1 MQMGKKMGFNFQCN
15 LLYYEKL
22 FADTICLALSIYYR
36 AVRGVKKYN
45 KKLCESDW
53 QMILFFLVKSIL

>member
-45 KKLCESDW
+45 KKLCESD
-53 QMILFFLVKSIL
+53 